1 MLCFDQALQLV
12 KCVTA
17 TCLKPPMIFFNR
29 LLHTDVGVIL
39 SEQQRTA
46 SQRIAVPDLEVIALR
61 RRLRAAG

>member
-29 LLHTDVGVIL
+29 LLHTVVSDWRIGHKIL
-39 SEQQRTA
+39 KELA
-46 SQRIAVPDLEVIALR
+46 N
-61 RRLRAAG
+61 RLT